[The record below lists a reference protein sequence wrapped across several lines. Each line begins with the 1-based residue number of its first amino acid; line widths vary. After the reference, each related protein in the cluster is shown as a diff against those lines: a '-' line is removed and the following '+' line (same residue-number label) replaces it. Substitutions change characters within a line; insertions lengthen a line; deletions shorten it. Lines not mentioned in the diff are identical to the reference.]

1 MGEYV
6 RTGQLIAE
14 ITDTGDASVK
24 AEITAPEEGT
34 VFFVQ
39 SNPLAFAG
47 GQLMLIV
54 R

>member
-1 MGEYV
+1 MGFNGFYA
-6 RTGQLIAE
+6 LIKAKL
-14 ITDTGDASVK
+14 TAVK

-47 GQLMLIV
+47 GQLMLIL

>member
-1 MGEYV
+1 M
-6 RTGQLIAE
+6 RSGQLIAE
-14 ITDTGDASVK
+14 IIDTGDAAVK

-47 GQLMLIV
+47 GQLMLIL